1 MEGGSPL
8 WQNTARAT
16 VPLISLCMIVK
27 DEEPWIAR
35 CLSSVRAGVDEI
47 IIVDTGSRD
56 RTMDIARSFGATILQ
71 FPWKESFGEARNYS
85 LIHATGEWILWMDAD
100 EELAVNDALKLR
112 MVSTLQEHKL
122 ASVETIHFNGPFR
135 PQADEAYRLA
145 QCRLFR
151 NGEGFHFTGGIH
163 EQLSWPDTYTR
174 EDTSTP
180 FQLPVRLFHY
190 GYLQSVTTLKSK
202 HERNLK
208 LLQEAVTDNPNPDP
222 WSLYHIAS
230 EYQRVGKYALA
241 FEQVNQA
248 IAASLGQRRLPPS
261 LFYKLK
267 YGCLLA
273 MGSFREGWP
282 GIDKAISLYPDYV
295 DLHLYKGCILMHT
308 DQVEA
313 AISAFEH
320 CLTLGENALH
330 YMVLKGAG
338 TFYPCYYIGNCYE
351 LRGMS
356 GESRVWYRRA
366 LEYFPSFKEAAEKL
380 AHLEDEL
387 QAVEEVPSGVRS
399 FSVPSHRKNSL
410 RCNTTPAN
418 AWSVIVMLCKGDG
431 PFSALREWAAKW
443 QPFADQWIVLD
454 GGIGADADKLASVL
468 SAHVLP
474 LPSDEEQSQ
483 LWGRLEGVLTSPH
496 VLWLNPYE
504 EVREEDR
511 EALSAMKTSQASP
524 YSMFSLNLCLQA
536 GEVEQ
541 EHWEV
546 ERNRLAVREAVLGCN
561 PIIGELIA
569 IPEDIRRSN
578 TRKIKLI
585 ISKGDYRL
593 WQLDLQ
599 DQQDQQGLQVQ
610 QVRVE

>member
-1 MEGGSPL
+1 
-8 WQNTARAT
+8 
-16 VPLISLCMIVK
+16 MIVK

-35 CLSSVRAGVDEI
+35 CLSSVREGVDEI
-47 IIVDTGSRD
+47 IVVDTGSRD
-56 RTMDIARSFGATILQ
+56 RTMDIARGFGATILQ

-135 PQADEAYRLA
+135 PQADEAYRLS

-151 NGEGFHFTGGIH
+151 NGEGVHFTGGIH
-163 EQLSWPDTYTR
+163 EQLSWPETYTR

-190 GYLQSVTTLKSK
+190 GYLQSVTSLKSK

-241 FEQVNQA
+241 FQQVNLA
-248 IAASLGQRRLPPS
+248 IAASLGQTRLPPS

-267 YGCLLA
+267 YGCLVA
-273 MGSFREGWP
+273 MGSFKEGWP

-295 DLHLYKGCILMHT
+295 DLHLYKGCILMHIG
-308 DQVEA
+308 QVEA

-356 GESRVWYRRA
+356 GEAGIWYRRA
-366 LEYFPSFKEAAEKL
+366 LEYSPSFTEAAEKL
-380 AHLEDEL
+380 SQLEEEL
-387 QAVEEVPSGVRS
+387 RAVGDVTSGNCS
-399 FSVPSHRKNSL
+399 ISSLSPQKSSL
-410 RCNTTPAN
+410 RCNTTPEN
-418 AWSVIVMLCKGDG
+418 SWSVITLLCKEDG
-431 PFSALREWAAKW
+431 PFSAVRKWAANW
-443 QPFADQWIVLD
+443 QPFADQWIVID
-454 GGIGADADKLASVL
+454 AGIEEDANKLAGELGATVL
-468 SAHVLP
+468 T
-474 LPSDEEQSQ
+474 LPSEEEPSK
-483 LWGRLEGVLTSPH
+483 LWARIEELLTSPY

-504 EVREEDR
+504 ELDGEDW
-511 EALSAMKTSQASP
+511 EALAAMKSSQASLH
-524 YSMFSLNLCLQA
+524 SMLSLNLCLQE

-541 EHWEV
+541 AYWKV
-546 ERNRLAVREAVLGCN
+546 KRNRLAAQETILGCN
-561 PIIGELIA
+561 PISGEFIA
-569 IPEDIRRSN
+569 FPESFKENSEIALVL
-578 TRKIKLI
+578 RKPSRI
-585 ISKGDYRL
+585 
-593 WQLDLQ
+593 
-599 DQQDQQGLQVQ
+599 
-610 QVRVE
+610 EEN